1 LAAPLLDGFSRDI
14 LRSKSFHF
22 PPEISVTESTA
33 TSTLLKTPLNGV
45 HRRMGAKMVPFGGW
59 DMPVEYS
66 GIIAEHMAVRTQAG
80 LFDVSHMGRVYVED
94 GAQAGGA
101 LALLQSITCN
111 DVSKLQNGQAHYNAL
126 LNERAGIVDDILVH
140 KVSDGRYF
148 LCINASRRA
157 QDLQWIT
164 ANNQQGA
171 CITNQSDEMA
181 QIALQGPRAAAI
193 LQPFTKTDLSAIRYY
208 WFAIGEVMEIPAM
221 IARTG
226 YTGED
231 GFELYIPTGTAEGM
245 WNTLLDAGKS
255 EGLLPAGLGCRNTLR
270 LEAAMNLYGHEMDET
285 TTPLEANMGW
295 ITKLDKLDKLNGG
308 EFMGRAILQ
317 RQKASGVAHQLA
329 GFRMIERG
337 IARNDAPVWKDG
349 VKIGKVTSGSY
360 TPFLKQNIGLARVP
374 SAVARAGERIAI
386 EIRGQ
391 QVAAEI
397 VPTPFYK
404 RAKN

>member
-1 LAAPLLDGFSRDI
+1 VPD
-14 LRSKSFHF
+14 
-22 PPEISVTESTA
+22 STA
-33 TSTLLKTPLNGV
+33 SAALLKTVLNTT
-45 HRRMGAKMVPFGGW
+45 HRHMGAKMVPFGGW

-94 GAQAGGA
+94 GPQAGSA

-111 DVSKLQNGQAHYNAL
+111 DVSKLQDGQAHYNAL
-126 LNERAGIVDDILVH
+126 LNEHAGIVDDILVH
-140 KVSDGRYF
+140 KLAEGRYF
-148 LCINASRRA
+148 LCINASRRT
-157 QDLQWIT
+157 QDLEWIT
-164 ANNQQGA
+164 ANNRQGA
-171 CITNQSDEMA
+171 RITNQSEEMA
-181 QIALQGPRAAAI
+181 QIALQGPRALAI

-208 WFAIGEVMEIPAM
+208 WCVIGEVMDVPTM

-231 GFELYIPTGTAEGM
+231 GFELYMPVDTAEGM
-245 WNTLLDAGKS
+245 WNTLLEAGKS

-285 TTPLEANMGW
+285 TTPYESGLGW
-295 ITKLDKLDKLNGG
+295 ITKLEKGDFL
-308 EFMGRAILQ
+308 GRAILQ
-317 RQKASGVAHQLA
+317 GQKEKGVAQQLI

-337 IARNDAPVWKDG
+337 IARDDAPVWKDG
-349 VKIGKVTSGSY
+349 QQIGKVTSGSY

-374 SAVARAGERIAI
+374 AAVAKVGERIAI

-391 QVAAEI
+391 KVAAEI

-404 RAKN
+404 RVKK